1 MVLILIEGRFLLT
14 LGVIAISVI
23 SMWEFYRAV
32 GLVKISKLL
41 CILGI
46 WGSCAIAILAA
57 YQIGG
62 TPLIPSKFLMLTGF
76 VYVISLLIIMLL
88 KHKSI
93 KLTDIAMIIVGNV
106 YVAYLLVHIILVRH
120 LEFGHL
126 LVWLI
131 FLGAFMTDTFAYFV
145 GVLFGKHKLCPNIS
159 PKKTIE
165 GAIGG
170 IVGCG
175 LSFLLFGMI
184 VNRFFADVLL
194 RYEYMPVQYLSSAYY
209 VIVPQGSSFSLPL
222 MFALGLICSIAA
234 QVGDLVASTI
244 KRQYDIKDFG
254 RILPGHGGVLDRF
267 DSILFVAPV
276 VYLFLTHIEVIV

>member
-1 MVLILIEGRFLLT
+1 
-14 LGVIAISVI
+14 
-23 SMWEFYRAV
+23 MWEFYRAV

>member
-1 MVLILIEGRFLLT
+1 
-14 LGVIAISVI
+14 
-23 SMWEFYRAV
+23 MWEFYRAI
-32 GLVKISKLL
+32 GLAEKSKLL

-57 YQIGG
+57 YQLGG
-62 TPLIPSKFLMLTGF
+62 TPLIPSKFLMLIGF
-76 VYVISLLIIMLL
+76 VYVVSLLVTMLL
-88 KHKSI
+88 NHKSI

-120 LEFGHL
+120 LEFGSF

-145 GVLFGKHKLCPNIS
+145 GVLLGKHKLCPNIS

-175 LSFLLFGMI
+175 LSFLLFGVI
-184 VNRFFADVLL
+184 VNRFFADALL
-194 RYEYMPVQYLSSAYY
+194 RYQYMPVQYLSSSYY
-209 VIVPQGSSFSLPL
+209 VIAPQQGLFSLPL
-222 MFALGLICSIAA
+222 MFALGLLCSIAA
-234 QVGDLVASTI
+234 QIGDLVASTI

-254 RILPGHGGVLDRF
+254 KILPGHGGVLDRF

-276 VYLFLTHIEVIV
+276 VYLFLTHIQVIV